1 MVIDDHTP
9 NTAISGSPIFLIN
22 SNKINT
28 LEIRESPCQNLSV
41 KNVASESFMKIKI
54 LLDMMVKIHNEFCRK
69 VEGQSHSFMHRED
82 GHDEPM
88 DSERANDEKDVP
100 IRSYTQRMM

>member
-28 LEIRESPCQNLSV
+28 LEIREFHAGIYL
-41 KNVASESFMKIKI
+41 
-54 LLDMMVKIHNEFCRK
+54 
-69 VEGQSHSFMHRED
+69 
-82 GHDEPM
+82 
-88 DSERANDEKDVP
+88 
-100 IRSYTQRMM
+100 